1 MNSAQIRVAPS
12 RSLSDSDSQSA
23 RSRLKSMSA
32 GSQNLALP
40 PANSFN
46 GRLSQLRPPA
56 RSEPSRVLFMMW
68 TSSSHLFVGFF
79 GVFGGSGDRVR
90 QRVGAH
96 QRRHRGTRQHT
107 GWRQPAKQ

>member
-23 RSRLKSMSA
+23 RSRRKPMSA

-56 RSEPSRVLFMMW
+56 RSEPSRVRFMMW
-68 TSSSHLFVGFF
+68 TSSHLFVGFF
-79 GVFGGSGDRVR
+79 GGFGGDSRVVR
-90 QRVGAH
+90 QRLSAR
-96 QRRHRGTRQHT
+96 QRRQRGTREPS
-107 GWRQPAKQ
+107 GWRHPAE